1 MKHTF
6 VLVIRS
12 QVSTQTCFRGSML
25 QVDEIIEKEN
35 KNHFHCLQNDAQ
47 RSKFS
52 QCQGSYYA
60 IPIHDPKMGLGLK
73 IVKNLSPSGLTPLPR
88 VTEQRPG
95 SPLVGP
101 NL

>member
-12 QVSTQTCFRGSML
+12 QVSTQTYFRGSML
-25 QVDEIIEKEN
+25 QVDEIIEKEK
-35 KNHFHCLQNDAQ
+35 KNHFHCLQNDAR

-52 QCQGSYYA
+52 QRYYA
-60 IPIHDPKMGLGLK
+60 IPIHDPKMSLGLK
-73 IVKNLSPSGLTPLPR
+73 IVKNLSPSSLTPLPR